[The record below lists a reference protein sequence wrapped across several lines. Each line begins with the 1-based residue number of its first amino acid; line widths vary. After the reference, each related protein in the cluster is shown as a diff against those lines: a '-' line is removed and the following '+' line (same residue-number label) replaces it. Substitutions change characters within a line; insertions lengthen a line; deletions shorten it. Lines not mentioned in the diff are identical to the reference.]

1 MVLKIK
7 GNDCEFFGDSGDR
20 QNKMRKGRVEQE
32 NNKRW
37 ELEKKRRQHVGRKDK
52 RTDSSNQ

>member
-20 QNKMRKGRVEQE
+20 QNKMRGKGEF
-32 NNKRW
+32 NKRIIKGG
-37 ELEKKRRQHVGRKDK
+37 EKKRRQHVGRKDK